1 VGVRPRRTAM
11 RFACAIVALLA
22 LAACGAE
29 QGDRA
34 ADPAGD
40 PAASG
45 PPATT
50 PTAIPAARGPVTTRN
65 PATVMDTGSPELCLG
80 AVAESYPPQCRGIP
94 LAGWSW
100 RDHDGAF
107 ERAGD
112 VRWGLFAVTG
122 TFDGTTLIVR
132 DAVPA
137 AVYDPAPLPPEPTPC
152 EDLAVA
158 DCHGPTEQRIAEIG
172 EELTELP
179 GMLTIV
185 PSRFTVR
192 ADVVHDD
199 GSLQAWADETY
210 GDGVVVI
217 ASALEPLTR

>member
-1 VGVRPRRTAM
+1 M
-11 RFACAIVALLA
+11 RFAWAVVALLV
-22 LAACGAE
+22 LAACGTDD
-29 QGDRA
+29 GTRA

-40 PAASG
+40 PTASAA
-45 PPATT
+45 ATGM
-50 PTAIPAARGPVTTRN
+50 PTAIPAAQAPVTTRQ

-94 LAGWSW
+94 LVGWSW

-122 TFDGTTLIVR
+122 TFDGTTLTVR

-137 AVYDPAPLPPEPTPC
+137 AVYDPGPLPREPTLC
-152 EDLAVA
+152 EDVAAA
-158 DCHGPTEQRIAEIG
+158 DCDGPTEQRIAEIG
-172 EELTELP
+172 DELTSLP

-185 PSRFTVR
+185 PSRFAVR
-192 ADVVHDD
+192 ADVVFDD
-199 GSLQAWADETY
+199 GALQAWADEAY

-217 ASALEPLTR
+217 GSALESLSR